1 MSWGGG
7 IPELWP
13 EYAVQTVNGIS
24 IEPAEGGYR
33 VHGTATASAN
43 IWVKANLEAGA
54 AYLASLSST
63 SPDVTAQVYRSGQT
77 VTVRDGAPKRFEAVG
92 GEYYLYVKV
101 DAGKTVDAIARPS
114 LIRIGDA
121 GGGAANL
128 VGRGDGFETF
138 TTTAVNES
146 IEVTADGVRYKVRN
160 SWSGCFF
167 TYEIAAG
174 TYRVD
179 RDGADGVVASVKTDY
194 SFTRNDYYSEKAG
207 TDMYSSRTYGG
218 EIALPEGGKIGF
230 VLPQGEGVIHPS
242 IVRIL

>member
-1 MSWGGG
+1 M
-7 IPELWP
+7 
-13 EYAVQTVNGIS
+13 T
-24 IEPAEGGYR
+24 R
-33 VHGTATASAN
+33 
-43 IWVKANLEAGA
+43 
-54 AYLASLSST
+54 
-63 SPDVTAQVYRSGQT
+63 
-77 VTVRDGAPKRFEAVG
+77 
-92 GEYYLYVKV
+92 
-101 DAGKTVDAIARPS
+101 
-114 LIRIGDA
+114 
-121 GGGAANL
+121 GGAANL